1 MKFFDLALKR
11 SGMPI
16 DEAKVFFKDLT
27 NKPDSELI
35 NQNQQ
40 LAWDIFKHHQQ
51 NSPFYQ
57 AFLDEKGGAGI
68 QNWYDIPVL
77 KKADLQKPLAE
88 MLSNGYDVKSVYS
101 SNTSGSSGT
110 PFYFARDK
118 FCHAVTW
125 ASVIERYGWH
135 GLDMNYSRQARF
147 YGIPLEKIKYYK
159 EKIKD
164 WMGRRV
170 RFPVFN
176 LEDKVCARF
185 LEVFKTTKFE
195 YLYGYTNSLV
205 VFAKYCVSQNIVL
218 KNICPTLK
226 ACLVTSEVCTKE
238 DKQVLEQGFGVRI
251 VNEYGASE
259 LGVLAFED
267 ANGNWVLNEE
277 TLLIEVVDSNGRPVA
292 DGEQGTIVVT
302 GLFNKAMPFI
312 RYELG
317 DIGVIEPGLRIGHRR
332 VLSQLMGRTNDTATL
347 PSGRKVPGLSFYY
360 VSKSLLEKGDRIKE
374 LIVKQMALDHFE
386 IEYVAATELTE
397 TEKNDVKEALERY
410 LEPGLKITFLKSDNL
425 ERTRAGKLKNF
436 QSMMAKQ

>member
-16 DEAKVFFKDLT
+16 DEAKVFLKDLS
-27 NKPDSELI
+27 NKSDSELI
-35 NQNQQ
+35 GQNKQ

-51 NSPFYQ
+51 SSPFYQ
-57 AFLDEKGGAGI
+57 AFLHGKKVDV
-68 QNWYDIPVL
+68 QDWHDIPVL

-88 MLSNGYDVKSVYS
+88 MIANGYDVKTIYS

-118 FCHAVTW
+118 FCHALTW
-125 ASVIERYGWH
+125 AAFIERYGWH
-135 GLDMNYSRQARF
+135 GLDLNYSKQARF

-164 WMGRRV
+164 WMGNRV

-176 LEDKVCARF
+176 LEDKVCEAF
-185 LEVFKTTKFE
+185 LEKFKKNKFD

-205 VFAKYCVSQNIVL
+205 VFAKYCVSKNIVL
-218 KNICPTLK
+218 KSICPGLK
-226 ACLVTSEVCTKE
+226 ACIVTSEVCTKE
-238 DKQVLEQGFGVRI
+238 DKQVLAQGFGINI

-267 ANGNWVLNEE
+267 VNGNWVLNEE
-277 TLLIEVVDSNGRPVA
+277 TLLIEVVDSNGKPVP

-302 GLFNKAMPFI
+302 SLFNKAMPFI

-317 DIGVIEPGLRIGHRR
+317 DIGVIEPDVRIGHRR
-332 VLSQLMGRTNDTATL
+332 VLNQLVGRTNDTATL

-374 LIVKQMALDHFE
+374 LIVKQMTLDHFE

-397 TEKNDVKEALERY
+397 KEKIDVKDALERY
-410 LEPGLKITFLKSDNL
+410 LEPGLKITFLRSENL

-436 QSMMAKQ
+436 QSMIGK